1 MPSGPR
7 GGGAGVRRRGTV
19 AAVPA
24 PWSRILAEG
33 GLDALV
39 VEVAPWAR
47 AFARVTPTAALV
59 PALAIRGAPAAL
71 RGAIAVA
78 LAAPIAGA
86 FSWSPADGPLLG
98 VLLLDL
104 FAGVPLAIVIATPLW
119 MATHVGAL
127 ADQLR
132 GTPEATIAPPP
143 AAEGARGPL
152 AMLASLLA
160 ASAWIGSG
168 GTVRALLLLK
178 QVGPERP
185 DVAPW
190 ALAAR
195 ALADGLRVS
204 IALGAGVLVAAVAL
218 EAAIVAI
225 GRAAAP
231 IPVQPLAM
239 VARPLISVLALAL
252 SIEVAVLALV
262 R

>member
-1 MPSGPR
+1 M
-7 GGGAGVRRRGTV
+7 
-19 AAVPA
+19 PA
-24 PWSRILAEG
+24 PWSRMLTEG

-39 VEVAPWAR
+39 VEGAPWAR

-86 FSWSPADGPLLG
+86 FSWSPADGPLIGALLG
-98 VLLLDL
+98 DL
-104 FAGVPLAIVIATPLW
+104 FGGVPLAIAIATPLW
-119 MATHVGAL
+119 MAAHVGAL

-160 ASAWIGSG
+160 ASAWIGGG

-178 QVGPERP
+178 QVSAAPA

-190 ALAAR
+190 ALAVR

-218 EAAIVAI
+218 EAALLSI

-239 VARPLISVLALAL
+239 VARPLVAVVALTL
-252 SIEVAVLALV
+252 SIEVAIVSLV